1 MTVEWRPDVL
11 GEGFECTDIDL
22 GEDTEGP
29 LVATLVRSLPAE
41 RSLWQRL
48 LRSAPPE
55 KPDLSNVD
63 VLYVHGWSDYFFQT
77 PLAQYWTARGA
88 RFYALDLRK
97 YGRSLRPG
105 QTPGYI
111 ESLDEYD
118 AEIARAVAIIGGEG
132 SASGANHGS
141 TGRELVLLGHSTGG
155 LVLSLWAANNPGVA
169 SALILNSPWLEFQL
183 SSVARKLMMPIM
195 NMSAWIAP
203 REASPQFDFGY
214 YSRAQREVGPT
225 EVLDRLNHEWRPDK
239 SHAVYSG
246 WLRAVL
252 TGHERVEK
260 GLHLTIPVCVI
271 MSDYD
276 EAPLRWSDAL
286 TTADTV
292 LSVKAVASAATRLGR
307 SVTIER
313 IPNALHDVFLSRK
326 DARTEAYARL
336 NSWVTGW
343 RAS

>member
-1 MTVEWRPDVL
+1 MTVQWRPDIL
-11 GEGFECTDIDL
+11 GDEFECTDIDL
-22 GEDTEGP
+22 GADAEGP
-29 LVATLVRSLPAE
+29 LVATLVRALPE
-41 RSLWQRL
+41 PRNWWQRL
-48 LRSAPPE
+48 LRSAPLNQ
-55 KPDLSNVD
+55 PDLSHVD
-63 VLYVHGWSDYFFQT
+63 ILYVHGWSDYFFQT
-77 PLAQYWTARGA
+77 PLARYWTARGA

-105 QTPGYI
+105 QTPGYV
-111 ESLDEYD
+111 ESLSEYD
-118 AEIARAVAIIGGEG
+118 AEISRATEIMRAEAAGE
-132 SASGANHGS
+132 SD
-141 TGRELVLLGHSTGG
+141 RELVLLGHSTGG
-155 LVLSLWAANNPGVA
+155 LVLSLWAADHPGLA

-183 SSVARKLMMPIM
+183 SALARKLMMPIM

-214 YSRAQREVGPT
+214 YSRAQREVGPA

-252 TGHERVEK
+252 AGHERVEK
-260 GLHLTIPVCVI
+260 GLQLTIPVCVL
-271 MSDYD
+271 MSDHD

-307 SVTIER
+307 TVTIER
-313 IPNALHDVFLSRK
+313 IPNALHDVFLSRA
-326 DARTEAYARL
+326 DARAEAYARL